1 MWLNSFKEPKGQLPP
16 LLETLQEYNVHHKGR
31 NYSNADALSR
41 LSVSGEE
48 KTKTARILAVIVE
61 QGTTMQDRQL
71 QDSAIGPVLLA
82 KEVNQYRP
90 DKVKAFNM
98 AHKFGIN

>member
-1 MWLNSFKEPKGQLPP
+1 
-16 LLETLQEYNVHHKGR
+16 
-31 NYSNADALSR
+31 
-41 LSVSGEE
+41 
-48 KTKTARILAVIVE
+48 
-61 QGTTMQDRQL
+61 MQDRQL

-98 AHKFGIN
+98 AGRCLTQIWDHLMVKDDVLYHVLFGKL

>member
-1 MWLNSFKEPKGQLPP
+1 M
-16 LLETLQEYNVHHKGR
+16 
-31 NYSNADALSR
+31 
-41 LSVSGEE
+41 VSGEE
-48 KTKTARILAVIVE
+48 KAKTTRILAVIVE

-82 KEVNQYRP
+82 KDVNQYPP

-98 AHKFGIN
+98 EGRCLTQIWDQLMVKDDVLYRALIGRGNYESLVLFIVPQTL